1 MAWLIGIVCVIVV
14 IAYWRVFLP
23 LAIVA
28 LLILGVIIW
37 NESYQQNKRQ
47 EKAKIATD
55 LFKEKLRTAKQK
67 ETSEGKKWELYYE
80 EDPANKIPIAR
91 TAYLKSN
98 DELCSLSVQK
108 RLNGSNLTGIS
119 CPGIKISEYDD
130 IEVKFDTA
138 ETSQK
143 MRLEK
148 YADSEEVYI
157 PSYQYSYSG
166 QLNYEDFIKIL
177 KNSKSL
183 AIKIPALENFWTT
196 FNIQNSSKVITSLG
210 KTKIEI
216 DKNE

>member
-1 MAWLIGIVCVIVV
+1 M
-14 IAYWRVFLP
+14 
-23 LAIVA
+23 
-28 LLILGVIIW
+28 
-37 NESYQQNKRQ
+37 
-47 EKAKIATD
+47 D
-55 LFKEKLRTAKQK
+55 
-67 ETSEGKKWELYYE
+67 
-80 EDPANKIPIAR
+80 D
-91 TAYLKSN
+91 
-98 DELCSLSVQK
+98 DEYTL
-108 RLNGSNLTGIS
+108 
-119 CPGIKISEYDD
+119 
-130 IEVKFDTA
+130 DTA